1 MEKQK
6 QLNFESEVDVYP
18 LRSRL
23 EAPAQVVG
31 TTNLYENGKLNYI
44 PMPTP
49 DPKGKLDS
57 IDSLI
62 YHGFVGPQ
70 STNDICR

>member
-6 QLNFESEVDVYP
+6 QLYLESEVDDYP

-23 EAPAQVVG
+23 GASAQVVG
-31 TTNLYENGKLNYI
+31 TTNLYENGQLNYI

-49 DPKGKLDS
+49 DPKGKS
-57 IDSLI
+57 GSSTAQ
-62 YHGFVGPQ
+62 YTMAGPQ
-70 STNDICR
+70 ITNDVSR